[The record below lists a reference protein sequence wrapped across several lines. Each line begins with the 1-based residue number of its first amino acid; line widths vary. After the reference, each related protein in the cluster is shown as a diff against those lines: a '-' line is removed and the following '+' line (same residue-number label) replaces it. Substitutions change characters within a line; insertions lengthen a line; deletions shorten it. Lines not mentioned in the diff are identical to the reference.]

1 MLAFQSAILFQ
12 AGNTAFSTWATA
24 PAYGTAQVLSG
35 IIGGIIKIPIAKVLN
50 LWGRTEGYLIM
61 FLIYEIGII
70 VLASSSDPYS
80 YAAGYTLFLIG
91 YDALYMILDIF
102 IADTSS
108 LRIRAF
114 TWAFANT
121 PFIATAFIGP
131 LAAQS
136 FLQGQPW
143 MWRWAIG
150 SFAII
155 QPVVFMP
162 LAVVFKFYQRKA
174 AKMGLFVRQP
184 SGRTVWQSIVHYFHE
199 FDVIGCILIIASFVL
214 FLLPFALVAQA
225 RNTLAAEPNY
235 SSPLFI
241 AMVVA
246 GVCLFPIFIAWERF
260 FARVQFM
267 RWELLKNRTILGSCV
282 VAFVLYFNFYAWDNT
297 LFNFLLIVYRL
308 NLSDAGYVLQIYNV
322 GSCFWG
328 PIFGLWVYYTCRF
341 KRFSLLFGAPIYIL
355 GTGLMI
361 YFRTNEG
368 PLGYLIMCQIFIA
381 FGGGTL
387 VIAEQLAVMAASDRD
402 GIPLMLSLIYTFTSV
417 GGAVGSAVAVSIYSN
432 VWPSAWAQS
441 IPGNSFDAA
450 TTAFA
455 GGYLTQTEYAIG
467 SPEQIATN
475 FAWSRTQY
483 YQCIA
488 ATAVFALAF
497 PAIFAWKNYNVD
509 RKQNKGTMI

>member
-12 AGNTAFSTWATA
+12 AGNAAFAVWYTA

-50 LWGRTEGYLIM
+50 LWGRTEGFLVM
-61 FLIYEIGII
+61 FVVYEIGII
-70 VLASSSDPYS
+70 VLATCNDPYG

-136 FLQGQPW
+136 FLQGRPW

-150 SFAII
+150 AFGII
-155 QPVVFMP
+155 QPFVFLP

-174 AKMGLFVRQP
+174 TKLGLFIRKP
-184 SGRTVWQSIVHYFHE
+184 SGRTVWGSIVHYFHE

-214 FLLPFALVAQA
+214 FLLPFALVSQGTNQVPAYP
-225 RNTLAAEPNY
+225 TY
-235 SSPLFI
+235 SSGLFI
-241 AMVVA
+241 GMVVS
-246 GVCLFPIFIAWERF
+246 GVVLFPIFVIWERF

-267 RWELLKNRTILGSCV
+267 RWELLQNRTILGACV

-297 LFNFLLIVYRL
+297 LFNFLLIVYRT
-308 NLSDAGYVLQIYNV
+308 SQADAGYVLQIYNV

-328 PIFGLWVYYTCRF
+328 PIFGLWVYYTKRF
-341 KRFSLLFGAPIYIL
+341 KYFSLAFGAPIYIL

-387 VIAEQLAVMAASDRD
+387 VIAEQLAVMAASDRQ

-432 VWPSAWAQS
+432 IWPSAWAS
-441 IPGNSFDAA
+441 RIPGGSLEQA

-455 GGYLTQTEYAIG
+455 GGYVAQTAFEIG

-475 FAWSRTQY
+475 FAWSRVQY